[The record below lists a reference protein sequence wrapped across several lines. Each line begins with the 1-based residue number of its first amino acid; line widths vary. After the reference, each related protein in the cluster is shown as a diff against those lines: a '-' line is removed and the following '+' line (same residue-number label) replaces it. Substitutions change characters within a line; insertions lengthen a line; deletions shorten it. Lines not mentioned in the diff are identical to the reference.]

1 MSTES
6 KKRVLIV
13 DDDKEVCDTLKDE
26 LTQFGLEVYTA
37 YNGADAF
44 DIFYEKGVDLIVSD
58 YKMPN
63 LDGVEFLEELVNR
76 KLEVP
81 VILMTGF
88 SEEEEN
94 LKIRPGVRKVLIKP
108 FTCRDLFESI
118 NSILQKE
125 GEYIS
130 EQLKPG

>member
-13 DDDKEVCDTLKDE
+13 DDDKEVCETFKAE
-26 LTQFGLEVYTA
+26 LTQFGLEVHIA
-37 YNGADAF
+37 FNGAQAF
-44 DIFYEKGVDLIVSD
+44 DIFYEQGIDLIVSD

-63 LDGVEFLEELVNR
+63 LDGIEFLEEIVDR

-81 VILMTGF
+81 IILMTGHA
-88 SEEEEN
+88 EEEEN

-108 FTCRDLFESI
+108 FTSRDLFESI

-130 EQLKPG
+130 EQVKTG